1 MNTQNASAQQ
11 QQQQLGSF
19 QTNRNLKYLTTE
31 LAKYGSTENKV
42 LVLASYLSGCKYNC
56 TYRPD
61 GVIKFNDVDVRELV
75 EWGIRKSN
83 NESQDADSQVKILI
97 GQRCVLQRFSQ
108 KLWTPQIYIKTS
120 KVAKTLLDS
129 FADILFELYLECIE

>member
-75 EWGIRKSN
+75 
-83 NESQDADSQVKILI
+83 KILI